1 MDSNNSERKNNKPRM
16 NEDEFLKKWINDKP
30 IYEAWGNF
38 IQNEV
43 QTQLFDIG
51 KDLNSFLKV
60 PVKYRLKDDK
70 SIIDKAFH
78 RNKGYSDPYHDIEDK
93 VGIRFI
99 VLLLE
104 DINDI
109 CNIIKS
115 SNQWSYDECKH
126 FEQEKEESPLAFG
139 YQSVHYIL
147 RPKVDIQ
154 LEDVTIT
161 TNTPCEVQVRTL
173 LQHAHAELTHDQI
186 YKATKKVKPSVYRT
200 VAKSMAL
207 IETTDDFFRSV
218 SIELNNSKFKEFNIK
233 EKLDSLYFLLIG
245 IHPTFEKSSA
255 IIWDAYEY
263 LIDDELMRRIE
274 KLFQRKQSLA
284 QLITSL
290 LPKNSLYRQSTILF
304 IIYLI
309 LKKPNDADREWPIS
323 RKDLDEIAA
332 DLGASLINE

>member
-1 MDSNNSERKNNKPRM
+1 MDSNNNKGKNHKSM
-16 NEDEFLKKWINDKP
+16 MTESDFLSQWINDKP

-43 QTQLFDIG
+43 QTQLCDIG

-60 PVKYRLKDDK
+60 PVKYRLKDNK

-78 RNKGYSDPYHDIEDK
+78 RNKGYEDPYHDIEDK

-109 CNIIKS
+109 CKIIKS
-115 SNQWSYDECKH
+115 SNQWEYDECKH

-147 RPKVDIQ
+147 RPKEDIQ
-154 LEDVTIT
+154 LDDLTIT

-186 YKATKKVKPSVYRT
+186 YKATKKVKPSIYRT

-207 IETTDDFFRSV
+207 IETTDDFFKSV
-218 SIELNNSKFKEFNIK
+218 SIELNNSNFKEFQIK
-233 EKLDSLYFLLIG
+233 EKIDSLYQYLTG
-245 IHPTFEKSSA
+245 IQPTFEKSSA

-263 LIDDELMRRIE
+263 LIDEKLIKRIE
-274 KLFQRKQSLA
+274 RTFLRNPQF
-284 QLITSL
+284 SL
-290 LPKNSLYRQSTILF
+290 LIKQKHSENSLYRQSTILF

-309 LKKPNDADREWPIS
+309 SNKKHDANNNWPTS
-323 RKDLDEIAA
+323 NKDLQEIASTFGFG
-332 DLGASLINE
+332 LNPE

>member
-1 MDSNNSERKNNKPRM
+1 M
-16 NEDEFLKKWINDKP
+16 NEDEFLKKWMNDKP

-43 QTQLFDIG
+43 QRQLCEIG

-78 RNKGYSDPYHDIEDK
+78 RNKGYGDPYHDIEDK

-109 CNIIKS
+109 CKIIKS
-115 SNQWSYDECKH
+115 SNHWNYDECKH

-147 RPKVDIQ
+147 RPKEDIQ
-154 LEDVTIT
+154 LDDLTIT

-233 EKLDSLYFLLIG
+233 ERLNSLYFSLIG
-245 IHPTFEKSSA
+245 VHPTFEKSSS

-263 LIDDELMRRIE
+263 LIDDKLMGRIE
-274 KLFQRKQSLA
+274 RLFQRKQHLA
-284 QLITSL
+284 QLIISL

-309 LKKPNDADREWPIS
+309 LNKPNDADREWPIS

>member
-1 MDSNNSERKNNKPRM
+1 M
-16 NEDEFLKKWINDKP
+16 NEDDFLKKWLDDKP

-43 QTQLFDIG
+43 QRQLYDTG
-51 KDLNSFLKV
+51 KDLNTFLKV

-70 SIIDKAFH
+70 SIVDKAFH
-78 RNKGYSDPYHDIEDK
+78 RDKGYSDPYHDIEDK

-109 CNIIKS
+109 CKIIKS
-115 SNQWSYDECKH
+115 SNHWNYDECKH

-147 RPKVDIQ
+147 RPKEDIQ
-154 LEDVTIT
+154 LDDLTIT
-161 TNTPCEVQVRTL
+161 ANTPCEVQVRTL

-233 EKLDSLYFLLIG
+233 ERLDSLYFSLIG
-245 IHPTFEKSSA
+245 VHPTFEKSSS

-263 LIDDELMRRIE
+263 LIDDKLMGRIE
-274 KLFQRKQSLA
+274 RLFQRKQHLP
-284 QLITSL
+284 QLIISL

-309 LKKPNDADREWPIS
+309 LNKPNDADREWPIS
-323 RKDLDEIAA
+323 RKNLDDIAA
-332 DLGASLINE
+332 VLGASLINE